1 MKEKIKQ
8 IIEELLKVMDF
19 EGRAELDDTEA
30 DFVRVNIV
38 SPEAGFLIGRSGEN
52 LKALQQI
59 SRALVNRTLGQP
71 LRFIVDINDYQKS
84 RLALLKEMARHLAQ
98 EVAEQKVARW
108 LAPMNAYERRAI
120 HLELAD
126 FSGIKTESEGEG
138 EERRVVIKPTD
149 NKQLTINNKQ

>member
-1 MKEKIKQ
+1 MKEQIKQ

-19 EGRAELDDTEA
+19 EGEVELDNRES
-30 DFVRVNIV
+30 DFVRLNIV

-52 LKALQQI
+52 LRALQQVV
-59 SRALVNRTLGQP
+59 RALANKKLGEAV
-71 LRFIVDINDYQKS
+71 RFIIDVNDYQKS
-84 RLALLKEMARHLAQ
+84 RLELLREMARDLAR
-98 EVAEQKVARW
+98 EAIEQKISKW

-138 EERRVVIKPTD
+138 EERRVVIRPT
-149 NKQLTINNKQ
+149 